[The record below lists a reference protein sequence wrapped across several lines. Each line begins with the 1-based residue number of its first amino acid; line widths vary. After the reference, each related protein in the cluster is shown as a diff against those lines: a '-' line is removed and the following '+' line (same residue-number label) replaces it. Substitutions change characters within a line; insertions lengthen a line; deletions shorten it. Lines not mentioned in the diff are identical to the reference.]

1 MLKKIMAVDV
11 ILITIFFLTNYLFLV
26 LKVDYIS
33 SFYFIFITSLG
44 GEIFFPFI
52 VFSLMVIPFTKKYK
66 LFYGILNMIVV
77 YLMLWLTF
85 MWVVSIGID
94 KYGV

>member
-33 SFYFIFITSLG
+33 SIYFIFITSLG
-44 GEIFFPFI
+44 GEIFFLLLYFH
-52 VFSLMVIPFTKKYK
+52 
-66 LFYGILNMIVV
+66 
-77 YLMLWLTF
+77 
-85 MWVVSIGID
+85 
-94 KYGV
+94 